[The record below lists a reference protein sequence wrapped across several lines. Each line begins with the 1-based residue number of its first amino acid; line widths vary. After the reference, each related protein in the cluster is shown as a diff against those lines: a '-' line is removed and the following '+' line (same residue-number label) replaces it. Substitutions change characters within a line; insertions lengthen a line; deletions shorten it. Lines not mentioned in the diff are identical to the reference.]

1 MMRGL
6 IALCLL
12 LIAFGASAEVFTYID
27 AQGNR
32 VYTDLPDDE
41 GYVAIPAS
49 ALESTMSKLDP
60 ILEANVALEQFHRQR
75 KVDVPH
81 A

>member
-1 MMRGL
+1 MRAGRSL
-6 IALCLL
+6 SMSSGEMVVSLACI
-12 LIAFGASAEVFTYID
+12 
-27 AQGNR
+27 GNR

-49 ALESTMSKLDP
+49 ALESTMSNLDP
-60 ILEANVALEQFHRQR
+60 ILEANGALEQFHRQR
-75 KVDVPH
+75 KADVPH